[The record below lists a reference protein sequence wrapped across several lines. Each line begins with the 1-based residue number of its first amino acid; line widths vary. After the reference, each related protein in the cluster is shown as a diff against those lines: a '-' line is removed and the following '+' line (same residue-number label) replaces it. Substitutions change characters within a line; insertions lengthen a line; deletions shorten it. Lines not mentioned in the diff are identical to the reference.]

1 MNKIIDSEIVNKE
14 TSNLIEAMLS
24 SDGSS
29 AVSFLEEHYNG
40 LLLDYEEIEE
50 YDWEDCGKT
59 QSGGGIYQVTLPCGY
74 VIYIETSESRSGSHF
89 TDWYH
94 IIDDVNVVPY
104 FKGTEELTVNFTF
117 EGSSGNA
124 EEILT
129 ILSKLDKIGHTFTST
144 TTTKPAWD

>member
-1 MNKIIDSEIVNKE
+1 MNKIIDSEVINKE
-14 TSNLIEAMLS
+14 TSNLIKDMLS
-24 SDGSS
+24 SDNTS
-29 AVSFLEEHYNG
+29 AAGFFEENCE

-59 QSGGGIYQVTLPCGY
+59 QSGGGIYKVVLPCGH
-74 VIYIETSESRSGSHF
+74 VIYINTSESRSGSYY

-94 IIDDVNVVPY
+94 TIDDVSVVPY
-104 FKGTEELTVNFTF
+104 FKGTEELTVNFKF

-129 ILSKLDKIGHTFTST
+129 ILSKLDKIGYTFTST
-144 TTTKPAWD
+144 TTTKQAWD